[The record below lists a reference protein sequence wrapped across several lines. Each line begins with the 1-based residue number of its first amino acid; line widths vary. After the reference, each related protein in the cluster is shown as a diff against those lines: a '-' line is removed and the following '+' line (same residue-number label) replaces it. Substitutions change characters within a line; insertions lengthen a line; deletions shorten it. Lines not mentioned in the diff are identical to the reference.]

1 MKYEKIQMFLW
12 AQLLDI
18 WRGETTSWEIWRRNQ
33 NSFQG
38 CSKDVQFSPVVSSTL
53 QHTNLAREASSIRQ
67 RGCMSRTERCG
78 AVRVPSSCWES
89 NYVVQSLKICV
100 SCSRSSLCRRYVLHA
115 ALACLFV
122 FLLLTIFMWVWT
134 ARTYT
139 ECPVFLQRLALAVRN
154 LS

>member
-18 WRGETTSWEIWRRNQ
+18 WREETTLWEIWRRNQ

-53 QHTNLAREASSIRQ
+53 KHTNLVKEASSIRQ
-67 RGCMSRTERCG
+67 RGCMIRTERCG
-78 AVRVPSSCWES
+78 VIRVPSSCWES
-89 NYVVQSLKICV
+89 NYIVQLVKICV
-100 SCSRSSLCRRYVLHA
+100 SCSRYSFCRCYVLHA
-115 ALACLFV
+115 VLSCLNV
-122 FLLLTIFMWVWT
+122 FLLLTISMLVWT
-134 ARTYT
+134 ARINTEYT
-139 ECPVFLQRLALAVRN
+139 LCLQRLALAVRN